1 MKMYGKDGGMDHKPK
16 AANERYMPKGMKGK
30 MMGHA
35 NAPQSIKILFGEG
48 YKGQKMREGNKG
60 YPNQAFDYKY

>member
-1 MKMYGKDGGMDHKPK
+1 MKMYGKDGGMDHNPK

-35 NAPQSIKILFGEG
+35 NAPQSIKIPCGQG
-48 YKGQKMREGNKG
+48 YKGDKKPMSHKG
-60 YPNQAFDYKY
+60 YPDKAYEYKY